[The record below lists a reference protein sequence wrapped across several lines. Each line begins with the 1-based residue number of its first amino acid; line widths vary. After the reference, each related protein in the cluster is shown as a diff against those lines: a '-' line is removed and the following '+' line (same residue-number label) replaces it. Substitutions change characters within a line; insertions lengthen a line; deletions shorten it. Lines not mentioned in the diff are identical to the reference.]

1 MAAADLQ
8 EIEKRKLLVGL
19 LASHER
25 RILAYIHSLVPHAH
39 DAEDLL
45 QETCEIICEKFD
57 EFRPGS
63 DFAAWA
69 FRIAYWRVRAAR
81 TSFARAKVVFNDD
94 LLEMLAQ
101 TAGEL
106 SAEVDPRHEALSLC
120 IRKLPDRDRQLLL
133 ARYEPGISVE
143 QAAAR
148 NGRSLEAAY
157 KALTRLRKN
166 LHACVNLRLA
176 GGAA

>member
-1 MAAADLQ
+1 MAAVDMH
-8 EIEKRKLLVGL
+8 EIEKRKLLVSL

-25 RILAYIHSLVPHAH
+25 RVLAYIHTLVPHAQ

-57 EFRPGS
+57 EFVPGT

-101 TAGEL
+101 TAGAL
-106 SAEVDPRHEALSLC
+106 QAEVDPRHEALATC
-120 IRKLPDRDRQLLL
+120 MRKLPPRDRELLL
-133 ARYEPGISVE
+133 ARYEQGASVE
-143 QAAAR
+143 GAAAK

-157 KALTRLRKN
+157 KALHRMRKS
-166 LHACVNLRLA
+166 LHECVNLRLA
-176 GGAA
+176 GDVA

>member
-1 MAAADLQ
+1 MAAAEMQ
-8 EIEKRKLLVGL
+8 EIEKRKLLVSL

-25 RILAYIHSLVPHAH
+25 RKLAYIHTLVPHAQ

-81 TSFARAKVVFNDD
+81 TSYARAKVVFNED
-94 LLEMLAQ
+94 LLELLAQ
-101 TAGEL
+101 TASEME
-106 SAEVDPRHEALSLC
+106 AEVDPRHEALAQC
-120 IRKLPDRDRQLLL
+120 MKKLQERDRQLLL
-133 ARYEPGISVE
+133 TRYEAGVSVE
-143 QAAAR
+143 QAAAK

-157 KALTRLRKN
+157 KALNRLRRS
-166 LHACVNLRLA
+166 LHECVNLRLTE
-176 GGAA
+176 GAA